1 MSTSP
6 ITRGDIEAKLREIE
20 GGVKQ
25 RLDDSRQKII
35 AVAGGVGLVLLVLA
49 YLLGKRKGKKKTTFV
64 EIRRL

>member
-1 MSTSP
+1 MSTAP

-35 AVAGGVGLVLLVLA
+35 AIAGGVSIALLVLA
-49 YLLGKRKGKKKTTFV
+49 YLLGKRKGKKRTTFV

>member
-1 MSTSP
+1 MSSGP
-6 ITRGDIEAKLREIE
+6 ITRGDIESKLREIE

-25 RLDDSRQKII
+25 RLDDSRQKLI
-35 AVAGGVGLVLLVLA
+35 AIAGGVSLALLVLS

>member
-1 MSTSP
+1 MSTTP